1 MGRWVNRP
9 EELGSKVQSRMGGFD
24 GQQGYHVQ
32 KRRGFDVGDG
42 NGMNGIGS
50 IGIDEESRSIGTSGT
65 VNQRFPVRV
74 GTVVSFTTYI
84 WCLIWLSQ

>member
-1 MGRWVNRP
+1 
-9 EELGSKVQSRMGGFD
+9 
-24 GQQGYHVQ
+24 
-32 KRRGFDVGDG
+32 
-42 NGMNGIGS
+42 MNGIGS